1 MYKTSFNGLSISVKG
16 VYSAYNLTREE
27 FESLTLAFDTNS
39 INGSSGNYTIF
50 QNAQRKVLL
59 KLFVHELW
67 IPIVFD
73 IRDDLLRLYNS
84 GRIYED
90 KIVDLSKRLKKMRIQ
105 LHVVYNEEMKE
116 WEIVDYKG
124 FLEILKILISEQKE
138 GTG

>member
-27 FESLTLAFDTNS
+27 FESLTRAFDTNC

-67 IPIVFD
+67 IPVVFD

-84 GRIYED
+84 GRIYEE
-90 KIVDLSKRLKKMRIQ
+90 KIVDLSKRLKKLRIQ
-105 LHVVYNEEMKE
+105 LHVVYNEDAKE

-138 GTG
+138 GT